1 MPVLKQMK
9 ADCLNVQVFD
19 TRDAMGCAAGE
30 CACATIRELLE
41 KKRLR
46 TCHICGCPISER
58 NVEDNNR
65 CKGY

>member
-41 KKRLR
+41 KKITYMSYLRLPHLR
-46 TCHICGCPISER
+46 AKC
-58 NVEDNNR
+58 
-65 CKGY
+65 